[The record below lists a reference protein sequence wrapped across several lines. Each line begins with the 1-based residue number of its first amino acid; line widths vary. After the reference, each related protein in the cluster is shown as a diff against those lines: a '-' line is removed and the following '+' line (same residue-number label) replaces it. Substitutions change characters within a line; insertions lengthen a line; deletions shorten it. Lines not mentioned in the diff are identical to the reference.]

1 MNVPLFAQ
9 YSEISWRT
17 VALRT
22 PLILD
27 WYSFG
32 MTLRTAF
39 LKENTQANKALAAR
53 NYQI

>member
-1 MNVPLFAQ
+1 M
-9 YSEISWRT
+9 ED

-22 PLILD
+22 HSILD

-32 MTLRTAF
+32 MSQSTSF
-39 LKENTQANKALAAR
+39 LKENTQANKALVAR